1 MRQRLRSRP
10 ATGLF
15 TFLAYVATGLLSQNL
30 VFEGTTVS
38 PLWLA
43 AGVALG
49 LGLRCGTRRAAVAA
63 GVFLGQFLVF
73 ELGPQLKAAL
83 LGTAVVGTDVPLRLA
98 LLPAAGSV
106 LGLLLALAFLRRC
119 GIGTRIDRPLDAI
132 NLAVAAGIQAVVAAT
147 AGATALAL
155 AGAIPWEIWRD
166 VASTWAR
173 GDWIGG
179 ILVAPLFL
187 ARSDPRLRGA
197 RLRAGSW
204 ERALVLL
211 STVVVALAI
220 FWGGPQSAA
229 RQLSA
234 TSLSFVPLFW
244 GALRC
249 SARVVALQVV
259 LLALTATVPTL
270 RGLGPFAGFAIL
282 NDQILALQAYLAVE
296 SLTMTLLS
304 AIEQQ
309 RLRTEV
315 ERDRQAADL
324 LEAKERAEAGSR
336 AKTEFLANMSHEI
349 RTPLNGVLGAAQ
361 LLSAAPLA
369 PEQAELVEA
378 IRASGDGLL
387 VLLNDLLD
395 FSRIEAGRLA
405 LEVVPF
411 QPRQLLQ
418 QVADLFRPNLAEGV
432 TLQLENDAALPGW
445 LLGDPARLRQLF
457 SNLLG
462 NAVKFT
468 PAGGAI
474 RVLQSGDGRSYHL
487 EVIDTGIGIPLASQ
501 AGLFEPFRQ
510 ADASTVRRYGGSGLG
525 LAVCRR
531 LVELMGGTI
540 ALESA
545 PGRGTTLRV
554 DLPLP
559 AAEPPAPPP
568 QLTAVEGGSGAEAV
582 SHRRVR
588 VLMAEDNLLN
598 QRILERMLAGAPA
611 VLAKASNGR
620 EAVALWEQGPWDL
633 ILMDCQMPE
642 MDGFAATREIR
653 RRERAAGRE
662 PVPIIAVTAN
672 AAASD
677 ERECLAA
684 GMNDFLTKPVRLEA
698 LLAMVRRWVPDDDSG
713 GQA

>member
-1 MRQRLRSRP
+1 M
-10 ATGLF
+10 
-15 TFLAYVATGLLSQNL
+15 
-30 VFEGTTVS
+30 
-38 PLWLA
+38 
-43 AGVALG
+43 ALG
-49 LGLRCGTRRAAVAA
+49 LGLRCSTRRAAVAA

-73 ELGPQLKAAL
+73 GWGPLLKAAL
-83 LGTAVVGTDVPLRLA
+83 LGTEVLGTDLPLQVA
-98 LLPAAGSV
+98 LLPAAGSTA
-106 LGLLLALAFLRRC
+106 GLLLALVFLHRC
-119 GIGTRIDRPLDAI
+119 GIGTRIDRPLDYI
-132 NLAVAAGIQAVVAAT
+132 VLTVAAGIQAAVAAS

-166 VASTWAR
+166 AATTWAR
-173 GDWIGG
+173 GDWLGG

-187 ARSDPRLRGA
+187 ARPDPRLRGA
-197 RLRAGSW
+197 RFQAGSW
-204 ERALVLL
+204 EKSMVLL

-220 FWGGPQSAA
+220 FGGVSQSAA
-229 RQLSA
+229 RQLSG
-234 TSLSFVPLFW
+234 TYVCFLPLLW

-259 LLALTATVPTL
+259 LVALAATFPTL
-270 RGLGPFAGFAIL
+270 RGLGPFAGFATL
-282 NDQILALQAYLAVE
+282 NDRMLSLQAFLVVE
-296 SLTMTLLS
+296 SLTAMLLG

-309 RLRTEV
+309 KLRVEV
-315 ERDRQAADL
+315 VRDRQAAEL
-324 LEAKERAEAGSR
+324 RMAKDRAEAGSR

-361 LLSAAPLA
+361 LLSASSLA
-369 PEQAELVEA
+369 PDQLELVGA

-395 FSRIEAGRLA
+395 LSRIEAGRMVLD
-405 LEVVPF
+405 LVPF
-411 QPRQLLQ
+411 QPRPLLQ

-432 TLQLENDAALPGW
+432 SLQLESGEELPLW
-445 LLGDPARLRQLF
+445 LRGDPARLRQVL
-457 SNLLG
+457 SNLVG

-468 PAGGAI
+468 PAGGSI
-474 RVLQSGDGRSYHL
+474 RLLQTGDGRTYHL

-510 ADASTVRRYGGSGLG
+510 ADASTERRYGGSGLG

-559 AAEPPAPPP
+559 AADPPAAPPLP
-568 QLTAVEGGSGAEAV
+568 EFMAGPEGGAK
-582 SHRRVR
+582 RRRSVR
-588 VLMAEDNLLN
+588 VLMAEDNKLN

-611 VLAKASNGR
+611 ELAKANNGR
-620 EAVALWEQGPWDL
+620 EAVALWEQGSWDL

-653 RRERAAGRE
+653 RREQAAGRE

-677 ERECLAA
+677 QRDCLAA

-698 LLAMVRRWVPDDDSG
+698 LLAMVRRWVPDG
-713 GQA
+713 GAGGRA

>member
-1 MRQRLRSRP
+1 MGSRACSARTWCFRAP
-10 ATGLF
+10 PCP
-15 TFLAYVATGLLSQNL
+15 
-30 VFEGTTVS
+30 

-49 LGLRCGTRRAAVAA
+49 LGLRCSTRRAAVAA

-73 ELGPQLKAAL
+73 GWGPLLKAAL
-83 LGTAVVGTDVPLRLA
+83 LGTTVLETNIPLPVA
-98 LLPAAGSV
+98 LLPAAGSTA
-106 LGLLLALAFLRRC
+106 GLLLALVFLHRC
-119 GIGTRIDRPLDAI
+119 GIGTRIDRPLDYIA
-132 NLAVAAGIQAVVAAT
+132 LAVAAGLQAAVAAS
-147 AGATALAL
+147 AGASALAM

-166 VASTWAR
+166 VATTWAR
-173 GDWIGG
+173 GDWLGG
-179 ILVAPLFL
+179 ILAAPLFL
-187 ARSDPRLRGA
+187 ARPDPRLRGA
-197 RLRAGSW
+197 RFRAGLW
-204 ERALVLL
+204 EKAMVLL

-220 FWGGPQSAA
+220 FGGVSQSAA
-229 RQLSA
+229 RQLSG
-234 TSLSFVPLFW
+234 TYVCFLPLLW

-249 SARVVALQVV
+249 SARVVALQV
-259 LLALTATVPTL
+259 LLVALAATLPTL
-270 RGLGPFAGFAIL
+270 NGLGPFAGFATP
-282 NDQILALQAYLAVE
+282 NDRMLSLQAFLAVE
-296 SLTMTLLS
+296 SLTAMLLG

-309 RLRTEV
+309 KLRVEV
-315 ERDRQAADL
+315 VRDRQAAEL
-324 LEAKERAEAGSR
+324 RVAKERAEAGSR

-361 LLSAAPLA
+361 LLSASPLA
-369 PEQAELVEA
+369 PDQAELVGA

-395 FSRIEAGRLA
+395 LSRIEAGRLA
-405 LEVVPF
+405 IEAEPF

-418 QVADLFRPNLAEGV
+418 QVADLFRPTLAEGV
-432 TLQLENDAALPGW
+432 TLQLRTSEALPVW
-445 LLGDPARLRQLF
+445 VLGDPARLRQLL

-468 PAGGAI
+468 PTGGSI
-474 RVLQSGDGRSYHL
+474 RVVQSGDGRTYRL

-501 AGLFEPFRQ
+501 AGLFESFQQ
-510 ADASTVRRYGGSGLG
+510 ADASTQRRYGGSGLG

-545 PGRGTTLRV
+545 AGRGTTLRV
-554 DLPLP
+554 DLSLP

-568 QLTAVEGGSGAEAV
+568 LQELPAAAGEAAAGRAG
-582 SHRRVR
+582 RRVR

-611 VLAKASNGR
+611 ELATASNGR

-653 RRERAAGRE
+653 RRERSAGRE
-662 PVPIIAVTAN
+662 PAPIIAVTAN

-698 LLAMVRRWVPDDDSG
+698 LLAMVRRWAPGDASG
-713 GQA
+713 GQV